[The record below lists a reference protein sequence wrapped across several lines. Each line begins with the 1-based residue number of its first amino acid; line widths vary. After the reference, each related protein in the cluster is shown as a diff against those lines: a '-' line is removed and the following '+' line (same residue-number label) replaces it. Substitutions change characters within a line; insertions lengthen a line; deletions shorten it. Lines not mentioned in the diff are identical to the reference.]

1 MKLSTK
7 LALFFSAILFSIITV
22 TGYFFYNKSIEILE
36 LRIKNQLENL
46 ASNSMGKIDN
56 NFSECFADIKI
67 LASEPLLVSGK
78 ATPEQITERLIQ
90 YKNDYTFYSS
100 LSFFGMDRVRIADSD
115 GQNIGEKHALI
126 GYWKDIEKKED
137 VAFSLHVA
145 ESLKKPTF
153 HFAAVVKDKNG
164 VPLGVVVSRMPSEKI
179 GEITKEVSSHVI
191 KEDYKITLVNKDGVV
206 VYSNF
211 DPKSILKEKFED
223 WDFIKKEIDDGKLIY
238 SGQHHTEKDEEDEIY
253 AFTHKHNAIN
263 PLVSDYTLVIEIPAK
278 LAFNSSI
285 ELRNKMLFAL
295 AGVIFISIM
304 VIIFFSRTITSP
316 LEKLNTAAQTV
327 AGGNLDIALDI
338 RSRDEIGTLA
348 VSFSRMV
355 EKLKESQDWDLRQ
368 NKELEDKI
376 AARTAELENI
386 NTKMNEELSSREI
399 VEKTLRESEDRFKTF
414 MNNSPALAWI
424 KSKEFS
430 YLYVNAPMEKAFNR
444 SLADWIGKTD
454 FDFWPEE
461 QAKELRD
468 NDAEVLEKWEA
479 IDAIEEVS
487 TPEGMVCQW
496 QVLKFPLKDASGEIY
511 VGGMAV
517 DMTKRIEA
525 EKLLGRSNKQMAL
538 IFESMP
544 VVVYALKAKEDFGI
558 TYMSSNVISIT
569 GYRPEQFMADPEFW
583 VQCVHPDDVNRT
595 IRGFTDLMEKG
606 YEDLEYR
613 MRIYNGKYRWFL
625 DSLRLI
631 NPEDGSEPYI
641 LGVGIDITE
650 RKKNEEALKQA
661 TTELEKKVMERTAA
675 LNNAYVKLKDST
687 DRLAEQNREIGI
699 LSQMTDLLQSAST
712 LEEAFV
718 IISQSLDELFTENS
732 GALYIFNASRNI
744 LKAEATWGEE
754 MPDDL
759 FVVPDDCWALRR
771 GRTHKCIGGGALSL
785 RCKHMG
791 NKERSY
797 ICIPL
802 IAHGETL
809 GILQLIINGK
819 DDGKGEGKD
828 SEYANEAYIEEKDQ
842 LLLNGSERISMALAN
857 LKLRETLRNLAIRDP
872 LTGLF
877 NRRYMEESFSREIF
891 RTERKGSMLGII
903 MLDIDNFKFFNDTY
917 GHDAGDMMLR
927 KMGEFLKKNIRG
939 SDIACRYGGEEFL
952 IILPEAS
959 LEITRE
965 RAEFLRIAVKELQIQ
980 CSENITAF
988 ITLSLGVA
996 IYPVHGSTSEI
1007 VLQSADKALYKAKTE
1022 GRDRVCLAEI
1032 S

>member
-7 LALFFSAILFSIITV
+7 LALIFSVMMFFIIAV
-22 TGYFFYNKSIEILE
+22 AGYFFYKKSINILE
-36 LRIKNQLENL
+36 LRIKNQLESIALNSINNISRDFNIRFSDLEVL
-46 ASNSMGKIDN
+46 ASDPSLTSEKI
-56 NFSECFADIKI
+56 SPAE
-67 LASEPLLVSGK
+67 
-78 ATPEQITERLIQ
+78 ITERLNS
-90 YKNDYTFYSS
+90 YKDEYMIYSS
-100 LSFFGMDRVRIADSD
+100 ISFFDMNRMRIADSAGID
-115 GQNIGEKHALI
+115 IGKQHSLST
-126 GYWKDIEKKED
+126 YWLDIEKGDESSFGLFK
-137 VAFSLHVA
+137 S
-145 ESLKKPTF
+145 ESLKTAAF
-153 HFAAVVKDKNG
+153 HFVVVAKNKNG
-164 VPLGVVVSRMPSEKI
+164 IPVGVVVARVPVEVI
-179 GEITKEVSSHVI
+179 GEATKELSSHII
-191 KEDYKITLVNKDGVV
+191 KEDYKIDLVDNAGLII
-206 VYSNF
+206 YSNYNR
-211 DPKSILKEKFED
+211 KGILKEKLHD
-223 WDFIKKEIDDGKLIY
+223 WDLIRKNIDN
-238 SGQHHTEKDEEDEIY
+238 GQHVGSDLSYNPKEDEEIY
-253 AFTHKHNAIN
+253 AFARNDSIFKYSWDNYTMIISLPARVAFASAI
-263 PLVSDYTLVIEIPAK
+263 D
-278 LAFNSSI
+278 
-285 ELRNKMLFAL
+285 LRNEMITTLSGIIL
-295 AGVIFISIM
+295 ISI
-304 VIIFFSRTITSP
+304 IAIFFFCRTITSP
-316 LEKLNTAAQTV
+316 LEKLNTAAQSV
-327 AGGNLDIALDI
+327 AGGNLDITLDTG
-338 RSRDEIGTLA
+338 SSDEIGNLSI
-348 VSFSRMV
+348 SFNKMV
-355 EKLKESQDWDLRQ
+355 GKLKESQDWVLTQ
-368 NKELEDKI
+368 NKELEGKI
-376 AARTAELENI
+376 ADRTAELENI
-386 NTKMNEELSSREI
+386 NAKLNEELSIREI

-414 MNNSPALAWI
+414 MDNSPALAWI

-430 YLYVNAPMEKAFNR
+430 YLYVNAPMEKVFNR
-444 SLADWIGKTD
+444 SLAEWIGKTD
-454 FDFWPEE
+454 FDFWPEQ
-461 QAKELRD
+461 QAKDLRD
-468 NDAEVLEKWEA
+468 NDVEVLEKWESV
-479 IDAIEEVS
+479 DAIEELS
-487 TPEGMVCQW
+487 TPEGIVLQW
-496 QVLKFPLKDASGEIY
+496 QVLKFPLKDASGESY

-558 TYMSSNVISIT
+558 TYMSNNVISIT

-583 VQCVHPDDVNRT
+583 VQCVHPDDVSRT
-595 IRGFTDLMEKG
+595 IKGFSDLMEKG

-613 MRIYNGKYRWFL
+613 MRIYNGTYRWFL

-631 NPEDGSEPYI
+631 VPEDGTESYI

-718 IISQSLDELFTENS
+718 IISKSLDELFTENS

-744 LKAEATWGEE
+744 LKAESTWGEE
-754 MPDDL
+754 TPEDL

-771 GRTHKCIGGGALSL
+771 GRTHRCVGGSTLSL

-819 DDGKGEGKD
+819 DDGKNDGKD
-828 SEYANEAYIEEKDQ
+828 SEYTNEAYVEEKEQ
-842 LLLNGSERISMALAN
+842 LLLNASERVSMALAN
-857 LKLRETLRNLAIRDP
+857 IKLRETLRSLAIRDP

-891 RTERKGSMLGII
+891 RAERKGAMLGII
-903 MLDIDNFKFFNDTY
+903 MLDIDKFKYFNDTY

-952 IILPEAS
+952 IILPDAS
-959 LEITRE
+959 LEAVRE
-965 RAEFLRIAVKELQIQ
+965 RAEFLRIAAKELQIQ
-980 CSENITAF
+980 YAENVSAF

-996 IYPVHGSTSEI
+996 IYPAHGSTSEI

-1022 GRDRVCLAEI
+1022 GRDRVCLAEM